1 LPVKGGM
8 MEHSVLRGCVLAVM
22 TATSLAAEAGGR
34 RGRTEFVD
42 LSPLFLLDEALV
54 RFEDY
59 LLRSMA
65 DGQLVGSERPTQEE
79 VNKFQGEVADTIGLC
94 NSSIGITTSKI
105 SEIRRRASLAKSV
118 VAGVSGGL
126 TTLGAAVSGATAFGE
141 DNEKLSQGFGLATAG
156 VALIGSIVTPI
167 IEPDAKT
174 LADLEQGLDAVKV
187 ELTGV
192 ENVFKATEWT
202 KNWDNF
208 NLLRQKVIMLNG
220 RCKNLN

>member
-1 LPVKGGM
+1 
-8 MEHSVLRGCVLAVM
+8 M

-79 VNKFQGEVADTIGLC
+79 VNKFQGEVANTIGSC